1 MENKEIRVAK
11 VLSGTRLVLNVGS
24 DDGIKKDSRFL
35 VYSIGDEDIIDPITG
50 NSLGKLEYVKGTGHV
65 IHLQEKMCTIE
76 TFRKDSRK
84 RVIHRKDPFLWGIGG
99 METETEEIPADELE
113 EFDNVMIGDNAKLI

>member
-1 MENKEIRVAK
+1 MENKEIQVAK
-11 VLSGTRLVLNVGS
+11 VLSRTRLVLNVGS
-24 DDGIKKDSRFL
+24 DDGIKEDSRFL
-35 VYSIGDEDIIDPITG
+35 VYSIDDEDITDPITG

-76 TFRKDSRK
+76 TLRKNSGK
-84 RVIHRKDPFLWGIGG
+84 RVIQRKNPFLWGVGG